1 MTKNQAVDI
10 NESFKRIKDSIEYYK
25 QEAIGYI
32 VFSYNLSNTLN
43 TQMSLNDSLHLQL
56 QEQHIIYNDEI
67 NKLKKE
73 NKYSFVKDILIS
85 SAWITVAVWFIT
97 NF

>member
-1 MTKNQAVDI
+1 MTKKQAVDI

-25 QEAIGYI
+25 HEAIGYI
-32 VFSYNLSNTLN
+32 TFSYTLSNTLN